1 MRALPI
7 MVGLA
12 VGGMVGGGLGF
23 ALPETRG
30 MPEAIGILAVVGVIA
45 GGLIGFGYSALR
57 PGPKG
62 ERLPDTIQ
70 NLSTDNNG
78 RGGVAVGILMI
89 VIALAWFFAGLAA
102 DRIYFYPPVLLLLGI
117 GSIFG
122 GVINKS

>member
-7 MVGLA
+7 MVGLV

-70 NLSTDNNG
+70 NLSTENNG

-117 GSIFG
+117 GSIIRG
-122 GVINKS
+122 IVNKS